1 MNARSRKRCWSSIS
15 ERSANSRTD
24 VLPREMDEK
33 AKRKALTRI
42 RRAKAAVE
50 RAIAKS
56 EDSEAAE
63 AARVELSEWEEDF
76 LSSVEERLNEFGSA
90 YANPELG
97 REGEA
102 LSNLQ
107 IQKLKEIEK
116 KAKGKS
122 PSGFNRSGSSFK
134 SKGRGFRSK
143 SSPGRRDRDINEDMP
158 EEPPAL
164 PAPDPVKL
172 LEDKGDIRKGLRA
185 IEGGKDD
192 TTPDEAGANRFR
204 VIDGGKDG

>member
-1 MNARSRKRCWSSIS
+1 LAREI
-15 ERSANSRTD
+15 
-24 VLPREMDEK
+24 DEK
-33 AKRKALTRI
+33 AKRKALARI

-97 REGEA
+97 RDGEA

-122 PSGFNRSGSSFK
+122 PSGFKRVGRSFK
-134 SKGRGFRSK
+134 SKGAGFK
-143 SSPGRRDRDINEDMP
+143 SRTPSRRRDRDINADMP
-158 EEPPAL
+158 DEAPAL

-172 LEDKGDIRKGLRA
+172 LEDKGDIQKGFRT
-185 IEGGKDD
+185 IDGGKDD
-192 TTPDEAGANRFR
+192 TTPEEPGAGRFR
-204 VIDGGKDG
+204 VIDGGKDD